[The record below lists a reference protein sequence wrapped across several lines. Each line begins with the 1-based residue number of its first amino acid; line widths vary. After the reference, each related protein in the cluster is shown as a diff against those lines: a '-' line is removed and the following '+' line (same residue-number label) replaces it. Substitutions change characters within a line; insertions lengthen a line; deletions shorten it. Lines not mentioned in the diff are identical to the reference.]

1 MSSRYKYLLYD
12 ILMIIGIVLII
23 IGSIVLYLNQGG
35 EKTTPTEKID
45 FSTSEFSLQTPN
57 LEENEGDTVEIDISR
72 GTSILEIADHLEEK
86 GLIKARTFL
95 WFIDKFDLDRS
106 VRAGSYTFQR
116 KADIE
121 QIFAELIL
129 TEKGGVNDD

>member
-86 GLIKARTFL
+86 DLIKARTFL